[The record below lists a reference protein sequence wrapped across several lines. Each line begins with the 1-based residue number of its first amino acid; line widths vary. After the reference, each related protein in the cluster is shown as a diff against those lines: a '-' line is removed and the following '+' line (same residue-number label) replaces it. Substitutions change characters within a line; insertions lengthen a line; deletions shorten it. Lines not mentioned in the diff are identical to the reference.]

1 VIEMAVQFDG
11 WNVVGRAR
19 TSCSVDASSRW
30 PACCLF
36 VGSGPVRSYGITKGR
51 FWNGPTGRE
60 IRAAGADAQ
69 LVALY
74 LFTGPHSN
82 AIGLYYLPFELLLKH
97 LALPGNRIRKSLLD
111 LDRLHFAQYD
121 TDTEVVWVREMA
133 HHQLG
138 VLRPTDGRVKA
149 ASRLYA
155 ELPPNPYLG
164 SFFDRY
170 AADAQLAGGRGASL
184 YQRGSPW
191 GGLTP
196 PLYPDPD
203 PDPNV
208 SSTQNA
214 RTLPDRTSPH
224 ARAWPMDEWLR
235 FLVAEY
241 PKQSVTSGHL
251 TEVAFVD
258 ELTKDGRQP
267 DLVFADMVEHLAN
280 QKRGYQWRV
289 KRMVPR
295 LERWLREG
303 LWRQLH
309 HNAPP
314 LAMVSERSLHNEMAA
329 DAFVNGGRP
338 RD

>member
-1 VIEMAVQFDG
+1 
-11 WNVVGRAR
+11 
-19 TSCSVDASSRW
+19 
-30 PACCLF
+30 
-36 VGSGPVRSYGITKGR
+36 VRSYGITKGR
-51 FWNGPTGRE
+51 FWNGPTGRD
-60 IRAAGADAQ
+60 IRTAGADTQ

-111 LDRLHFAQYD
+111 LDHLHFAHYD
-121 TDTEVVWVREMA
+121 DTSEVVWVREMA
-133 HHQLG
+133 YHQLG
-138 VLRPTDGRVKA
+138 ELRPGDGRVRA

-170 AADAQLAGGRGASL
+170 AEMLQLQGQRRDPISKGGPLGD
-184 YQRGSPW
+184 PH
-191 GGLTP
+191 P
-196 PLYPDPD
+196 PPYPDPD
-203 PDPNV
+203 PVPNV